1 MNVTVRGRTRH
12 YRTVTFDR
20 ARNAVLLI
28 EQRLLPHEFKI
39 VATENF
45 RETAGAIHDMVVRGA
60 GAIGATAA
68 YGLAQ
73 GALAFR
79 GHDLKKFSA
88 HIETV
93 YQTLKAARP
102 TAVDPVNA
110 MNGVRAA
117 MRAGK
122 TVEEQQSLA
131 LAAAEEFANEDVRHC
146 EEIGRHGAKL
156 IRNGMK
162 ILTHCNAGWLAF
174 VDIGTATAPMY
185 AAQAQGKKFHVFCDE
200 TRPRSQGATLT
211 AWELAQQKISH
222 QIIADNAAGHLMQ
235 RGEIDL
241 VIVGSDR
248 TLGRTGE
255 VANKIGTY
263 TKAVLAARHKIPF
276 YVAIPLST
284 IDWNLKRGFDIPI
297 EERHETKSWARGGSR
312 KSKKRS
318 LSTAVQSA
326 SAKYIRVA
334 NPTSGARNPGFD
346 VTPPELI
353 TGIITPVGIFK
364 PRELWKRRQ
373 ELGGFSQM
381 TSAAKIELASAN
393 NQISLNLRRR
403 RGSQVVRQ
411 GSAKASFVGSIPT
424 LASKPNQLEL

>member
-1 MNVTVRGRTRH
+1 MNVTVRGRTQH
-12 YRTVTFDR
+12 FRTVTFER
-20 ARNAVLLI
+20 AQNAVRLI

-39 VATENF
+39 VSTPNF
-45 RETAGAIHDMVVRGA
+45 RATAAAITDMIVRGA

-79 GHDLKKFSA
+79 GNDLKKFSE
-88 HIETV
+88 HVEKV
-93 YQTLKAARP
+93 YQVLKNARP

-110 MNGVRAA
+110 MNDVRRE
-117 MRAGK
+117 MTRGK
-122 TVEEQQSLA
+122 TVEEKKSLA
-131 LAAAEEFANEDVRHC
+131 LAAAEEFTNEDVRHC

-174 VDIGTATAPMY
+174 VDVGTATAPMY
-185 AAQAQGKKFHVFCDE
+185 AAQGQGKKFHVFCDE
-200 TRPRSQGATLT
+200 TRPRSQGAMLT

-222 QIIADNAAGHLMQ
+222 HIIADNAAGHLMQ
-235 RGEIDL
+235 RSEIDM

-284 IDWNLKRGFDIPI
+284 IDWNLKSGLKIPI
-297 EERHETKSWARGGSR
+297 EERSESEVLGAWGVVEKHKAENR
-312 KSKKRS
+312 KQKFAKR
-318 LSTAVQSA
+318 
-326 SAKYIRVA
+326 
-334 NPTSGARNPGFD
+334 
-346 VTPPELI
+346 
-353 TGIITPVGIFK
+353 
-364 PRELWKRRQ
+364 
-373 ELGGFSQM
+373 
-381 TSAAKIELASAN
+381 
-393 NQISLNLRRR
+393 
-403 RGSQVVRQ
+403 
-411 GSAKASFVGSIPT
+411 
-424 LASKPNQLEL
+424 

>member
-1 MNVTVRGRTRH
+1 MNVTVRGRTQH
-12 YRTVTFDR
+12 FRTVTFDR
-20 ARNAVLLI
+20 ARNSVLLI

-39 VATENF
+39 VPAKNF
-45 RETAGAIHDMVVRGA
+45 KETAAAIRDMIVRGA

-79 GHDLKKFSA
+79 GNDLKKFSS
-88 HIETV
+88 HVENV
-93 YQTLKAARP
+93 YQTLKGARP

-110 MNGVRAA
+110 MNDVRREMAL
-117 MRAGK
+117 GK
-122 TVEEQQSLA
+122 TVVEKQSLA

-146 EEIGRHGAKL
+146 EEIGKHGAKL

-185 AAQAQGKKFHVFCDE
+185 AAQKLGRKFHVFCDE

-222 QIIADNAAGHLMQ
+222 QIIADNASGHLMQ
-235 RGEIDL
+235 RCEIDM

-255 VANKIGTY
+255 VTNKIGTY

-284 IDWNLKRGFDIPI
+284 IDWNLKSGLKIPI
-297 EERHETKSWARGGSR
+297 EERNESEVLGAWGNNPRGQR
-312 KSKKRS
+312 EF
-318 LSTAVQSA
+318 V
-326 SAKYIRVA
+326 RVA

-353 TGIITPVGIFK
+353 TGIITPAGIFNPK
-364 PRELWKRRQ
+364 ELWKRRR
-373 ELGGFSQM
+373 ELG
-381 TSAAKIELASAN
+381 
-393 NQISLNLRRR
+393 
-403 RGSQVVRQ
+403 
-411 GSAKASFVGSIPT
+411 FV
-424 LASKPNQLEL
+424 N

>member
-12 YRTVTFDR
+12 YRTVAFDL
-20 ARNAVLLI
+20 ARNAVLLV

-39 VATENF
+39 VAMKDF
-45 RETAGAIHDMVVRGA
+45 RETAGAIRDMVVRGA

-79 GHDLKKFSA
+79 GYDLRKFRR
-88 HIETV
+88 HVEVV

-110 MNGVRAA
+110 MNGVRVA
-117 MRAGK
+117 MRIGK
-122 TVEEQQSLA
+122 TVQEQQQLA
-131 LAAAEEFANEDVRHC
+131 LAAAEEFAGEDVTHC
-146 EEIGRHGAKL
+146 QAIGRHGAVL

-174 VDIGTATAPMY
+174 VDVGTATAPMY
-185 AAQAQGKKFHVFCDE
+185 AAQALGKIFHVFCDE

-211 AWELAQQKISH
+211 AWELAQQRIPH

-263 TKAVLAARHKIPF
+263 TKAVLAKRHGIPF

-284 IDWNLKRGFDIPI
+284 IDWKLKRGFDIPI
-297 EERHETKSWARGGSR
+297 EERHASEVLEAWGIPGDPHSLLVTRHSSR
-312 KSKKRS
+312 R
-318 LSTAVQSA
+318 TYVC
-326 SAKYIRVA
+326 VA
-334 NPTSGARNPGFD
+334 NPGSGARNPGFD

-353 TGIITPVGIFK
+353 TGIITPVGIFRPK
-364 PRELWKRRQ
+364 ELWNRRNK
-373 ELGGFSQM
+373 LGY
-381 TSAAKIELASAN
+381 
-393 NQISLNLRRR
+393 
-403 RGSQVVRQ
+403 VD
-411 GSAKASFVGSIPT
+411 
-424 LASKPNQLEL
+424 

>member
-1 MNVTVRGRTRH
+1 MNVTIHGRTQH

-20 ARNAVLLI
+20 SRNSVLLI

-39 VATENF
+39 VAAKNF
-45 RETAGAIHDMVVRGA
+45 RETATAIRDMIVRGA

-68 YGLAQ
+68 FGLAQ
-73 GALAFR
+73 GMLAFR
-79 GHDLKKFSA
+79 GNDLKKFSA

-93 YQTLKAARP
+93 YQILKSARP

-110 MNGVRAA
+110 MNGVRHEMA
-117 MRAGK
+117 RGK
-122 TVEEQQSLA
+122 TVGEKQSLA
-131 LAAAEEFANEDVRHC
+131 LAAAEEFANEDVHHC
-146 EEIGRHGAKL
+146 EEIGKYGAKL
-156 IRNGMK
+156 VRSGMK

-174 VDIGTATAPMY
+174 VDVGTATAPMY
-185 AAQAQGKKFHVFCDE
+185 FAQKLGKKVHVFCDE

-211 AWELAQQKISH
+211 AWELTQQKISH

-263 TKAVLAARHKIPF
+263 TKAVLANRHGIPF

-297 EERHETKSWARGGSR
+297 EERSENEVLGAWGNNSRG
-312 KSKKRS
+312 KREF
-318 LSTAVQSA
+318 V
-326 SAKYIRVA
+326 RVA
-334 NPTSGARNPGFD
+334 NPTSSACNPGFD

-353 TGIITPVGIFK
+353 TGIITPVGIYK
-364 PRELWKRRQ
+364 PQELWKRRC
-373 ELGGFSQM
+373 ELD
-381 TSAAKIELASAN
+381 
-393 NQISLNLRRR
+393 
-403 RGSQVVRQ
+403 
-411 GSAKASFVGSIPT
+411 FVD
-424 LASKPNQLEL
+424 

>member
-1 MNVTVRGRTRH
+1 MNVTVRGRPQPF
-12 YRTVTFDR
+12 RTVSFDAGKNSVR
-20 ARNAVLLI
+20 LV

-39 VATENF
+39 IGTKNF
-45 RETAGAIHDMVVRGA
+45 RETARAITDMVVRGA

-79 GHDLKKFSA
+79 GNDLKKFSA
-88 HIETV
+88 HVAIV
-93 YQTLKAARP
+93 YQTLAEARP

-110 MNGVRAA
+110 MQDVRREMA
-117 MRAGK
+117 RGE
-122 TVEEQQSLA
+122 TVAQQQSLA

-146 EEIGRHGAKL
+146 EAIGRHGAKL
-156 IRNGMK
+156 IRDGMR

-174 VDIGTATAPMY
+174 VDVGSATAPLY
-185 AAQAQGKKFHVFCDE
+185 AAQRQAKKFHVFCDE

-211 AWELAQQKISH
+211 AWELAQQNISH

-263 TKAVLAARHKIPF
+263 TKAVLAARHRIPF

-284 IDWNLKRGFDIPI
+284 IDWKLKRGFDIPI
-297 EERHETKSWARGGSR
+297 EERHAHEVLGAWGMISNPKSETRNPKSARR
-312 KSKKRS
+312 
-318 LSTAVQSA
+318 V
-326 SAKYIRVA
+326 YVRVA
-334 NPTSGARNPGFD
+334 NPASGARNPGFD
-346 VTPPELI
+346 VTPPDLI
-353 TGIITPVGIFK
+353 TGLITPAGILK
-364 PRELWKRRQ
+364 PNEIWKRRK
-373 ELGGFSQM
+373 ELGCAG
-381 TSAAKIELASAN
+381 
-393 NQISLNLRRR
+393 
-403 RGSQVVRQ
+403 
-411 GSAKASFVGSIPT
+411 
-424 LASKPNQLEL
+424 